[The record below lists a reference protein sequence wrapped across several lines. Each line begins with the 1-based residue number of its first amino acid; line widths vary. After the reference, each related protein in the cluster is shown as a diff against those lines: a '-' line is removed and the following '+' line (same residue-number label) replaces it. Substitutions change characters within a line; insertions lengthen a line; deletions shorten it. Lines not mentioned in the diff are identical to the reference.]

1 MTPFDVTGD
10 KVAQALVGFVND
22 DLLAGTASDVGVED
36 EIVLDGT
43 VDSLGV
49 ARMIGFIEA
58 EFGVDIPA
66 EDVTIE
72 NFRSIGSLSRYVVA
86 LIEAEPAA

>member
-1 MTPFDVTGD
+1 MEDAIAKYVSE
-10 KVAQALVGFVND
+10 
-22 DLLAGTASDVGVED
+22 DLLGGDRAVTAEE

-49 ARMIGFIEA
+49 TRLVDFMER
-58 EFGVDIPA
+58 EFAVSIPP

-72 NFRSIGSLSRYVVA
+72 NFRSIATMASYIRTRQ
-86 LIEAEPAA
+86 E

>member
-1 MTPFDVTGD
+1 MEAQMIRFIDDVILG
-10 KVAQALVGFVND
+10 GS
-22 DLLAGTASDVGVED
+22 GHGVSVDD

-49 ARMIGFIEA
+49 TRLLDFIE
-58 EFGVDIPA
+58 ESLGVAIPA

-72 NFRSIGSLSRYVVA
+72 NFQSVGAICTYIRAR
-86 LIEAEPAA
+86 AENSGDGPGD

>member
-1 MTPFDVTGD
+1 MTARAMET
-10 KVAQALVGFVND
+10 ALLRFVND
-22 DLLAGTASDVGVED
+22 DLLAGATNPVGSDD

-49 ARMIGFIEA
+49 ARLLGFLES
-58 EFGVDIPA
+58 EFAVSVPA

-72 NFRSIGSLSRYVVA
+72 NFQTIRTLADYAYRRIELGSAS
-86 LIEAEPAA
+86 

>member
-1 MTPFDVTGD
+1 MEERIIRFIDNEILGGSGP
-10 KVAQALVGFVND
+10 
-22 DLLAGTASDVGVED
+22 GVSVDD

-49 ARMIGFIEA
+49 TRLLDFIE
-58 EFGVDIPA
+58 ESLGVSVPA

-72 NFRSIGSLSRYVVA
+72 NFQSVGSLCVYLRGRAGY
-86 LIEAEPAA
+86 LEEAAS

>member
-1 MTPFDVTGD
+1 MMET
-10 KVAQALVGFVND
+10 ALLRFVND
-22 DLLAGTASDVGVED
+22 DLLAGESIKVGADD

-49 ARMIGFIEA
+49 ARLIGFMET
-58 EFGVDIPA
+58 EFAISVPA

-72 NFRSIGSLSRYVVA
+72 NFRSISTMTAYLQRRLEPGS
-86 LIEAEPAA
+86 AA

>member
-1 MTPFDVTGD
+1 MATIQNSLL
-10 KVAQALVGFVND
+10 AFVND
-22 DLLAGTASDVGVED
+22 ELLAGTGPVVGPDD

-49 ARMIGFIEA
+49 ARLVGFIET
-58 EFGVDIPA
+58 ELGVSVGA

-72 NFRSIGSLSRYVVA
+72 HFRTIATLADYVRQSGGTGVHQ
-86 LIEAEPAA
+86 

>member
-1 MTPFDVTGD
+1 MEDTIIQFVSSELLGGEGTPVTAD
-10 KVAQALVGFVND
+10 
-22 DLLAGTASDVGVED
+22 D

-49 ARMIGFIEA
+49 TRLVDFIES
-58 EFGVDIPA
+58 EFEVTVPA

-72 NFRSIGSLSRYVVA
+72 NFRSIATMADYIRVRQHSDSR
-86 LIEAEPAA
+86 P

>member
-1 MTPFDVTGD
+1 MEELIVRFVSEELLRGERAS
-10 KVAQALVGFVND
+10 VAPA
-22 DLLAGTASDVGVED
+22 D

-49 ARMIGFIEA
+49 TRLV
-58 EFGVDIPA
+58 EFLETQFSVSVPP

-72 NFRSIGSLSRYVVA
+72 NFRSITTMAGYVRGLQA
-86 LIEAEPAA
+86 TSESSG

>member
-1 MTPFDVTGD
+1 MNVDAALLRFVHEDLMSGEGIDVQTD
-10 KVAQALVGFVND
+10 
-22 DLLAGTASDVGVED
+22 D

-49 ARMIGFIEA
+49 ARLIGFMEG
-58 EFGVDIPA
+58 EFNISVPA

-72 NFRSIGSLSRYVVA
+72 NFRSISTMADYLRGRRDPEPVA
-86 LIEAEPAA
+86 

>member
-1 MTPFDVTGD
+1 MVETRIIE
-10 KVAQALVGFVND
+10 FVHN
-22 DLLAGTASDVGVED
+22 DLLGGDGPQIAPDA

-49 ARMIGFIEA
+49 TRLVDFLET
-58 EFGVDIPA
+58 EFEITVPP

-72 NFRSIGSLSRYVVA
+72 NFRSIATMADYVRSRRS
-86 LIEAEPAA
+86 PG

>member
-1 MTPFDVTGD
+1 MMEET
-10 KVAQALVGFVND
+10 ALVRFV
-22 DLLAGTASDVGVED
+22 SVEFLDGDAVSVDD

-49 ARMIGFIEA
+49 TRIVDFIES
-58 EFGVDIPA
+58 EFGITIPA

-72 NFRSIGSLSRYVVA
+72 NFRSIGTMAAYVRHRRQ
-86 LIEAEPAA
+86 AENAA